1 MIYPLWKKL
10 TGTSRSIYLLVS
22 LILLIYIYPVAA
34 DSRFAVYVLGILFAT
49 TPLTGVY
56 AVADNRRTLIVAT
69 VLAIPAFISIIWHF
83 FVGHTIAND
92 EYFLVFIVIY
102 YVYTTIA
109 IIRSIFRRNTVDAD
123 IIINAVSAYLM
134 IGLCFAVS
142 FMLTETIV
150 PGSLLEG
157 TADGIVG
164 WADIFYFSFVTLTTL
179 GYGDISPAT
188 PQARSLA
195 TLEAVCGVMYMS
207 ILIARLVS
215 DYQQS
220 KRRS

>member
-22 LILLIYIYPVAA
+22 LIVLIYIYPVAA
-34 DSRFAVYVLGILFAT
+34 DSRFAATVLGILFAA
-49 TPLTGVY
+49 TPLTGIY
-56 AVADNRRTLIVAT
+56 AVADNRKVMVVAT
-69 VLAIPAFISIIWHF
+69 VLAIPAFFAIIWHF
-83 FVGHTIAND
+83 FVGYTITND
-92 EYFLVFIVIY
+92 EYVLVFIVIY
-102 YVYTTIA
+102 YAFTTIA
-109 IIRSIFRRNTVDAD
+109 IIRNIFRRKQVDAD
-123 IIINAVSAYLM
+123 LIITAISAYLM

-142 FMLTETIV
+142 FMLTETII
-150 PGSLLEG
+150 PGSLLAG
-157 TADGIVG
+157 TVDGIVG
-164 WADIFYFSFVTLTTL
+164 WADVFYFSFVTLTTL

-215 DYQQS
+215 DYHYS
-220 KRRS
+220 KRS

>member
-1 MIYPLWKKL
+1 MKTPIWDKFRNA
-10 TGTSRSIYLLVS
+10 SRSIYLLVS
-22 LILLIYIYPVAA
+22 LILLIYVYPIAA
-34 DSRFAVYVLGILFAT
+34 DSRFASYALGILFAA

-56 AVADNRRTLIVAT
+56 AIANDRKTLIIAT
-69 VLAIPAFISIIWHF
+69 ALAVPAFFAIIWHF
-83 FVGHTIAND
+83 FVGYTVRNEELI
-92 EYFLVFIVIY
+92 LIFIVVY

-109 IIRSIFRRNTVDAD
+109 IIRNIFRRDKVDPD
-123 IIINAVSAYLM
+123 LIIMAISAYLM

>member
-22 LILLIYIYPVAA
+22 LILLIYIYPVVAG
-34 DSRFAVYVLGILFAT
+34 SRFAVYVLGILFAT

-56 AVADNRRTLIVAT
+56 AIADNRKTMIAAT
-69 VLAIPAFISIIWHF
+69 VLAIPAFVAIVWHF
-83 FVGHTIAND
+83 FVGYTVAN
-92 EYFLVFIVIY
+92 EELILIFIVVY
-102 YVYTTIA
+102 YVFTTIA
-109 IIRSIFRRNTVDAD
+109 IIRNIFRRNTVDAD
-123 IIINAVSAYLM
+123 IIIMAISAYLM

-142 FMLTETIV
+142 FMLTETVI

-164 WADIFYFSFVTLTTL
+164 WTDIFYFSFVTLTTL

-220 KRRS
+220 KRS